1 MKTTKT
7 IPTFKDENEEREF
20 WEKNDTLEYFDA
32 SKVKKV
38 RFPNLKK
45 TTKSISIRLPIDMID
60 ALKVKANSMDI
71 PYQSLIKILL
81 NDGLVENRGR
91 VTNTGK

>member
-7 IPTFKDENEEREF
+7 IPIFKDENEEREF
-20 WEKNDTLEYFDA
+20 WEKNDTLDYFDT

-45 TTKSISIRLPIDMID
+45 TTKSISIRLPVDMID
-60 ALKVKANSMDI
+60 ALKVKANSMDV
-71 PYQSLIKILL
+71 PYQSLIKMLL
-81 NDGLVENRGR
+81 NDGLLDKRA
-91 VTNTGK
+91 

>member
-1 MKTTKT
+1 MKKTKT

-20 WEKNDTLEYFDA
+20 WEKNDTMDYFDT

-38 RFPNLKK
+38 RFVNLKK
-45 TTKSISIRLPIDMID
+45 TTKSISIRLPVDMLD
-60 ALKVKANSMDI
+60 ELKVRANSMDV

-81 NDGLVENRGR
+81 HEGLLAKRA
-91 VTNTGK
+91 

>member
-20 WEKNDTLEYFDA
+20 WENNDTTEFFDV
-32 SKVKKV
+32 SKAKMI

-45 TTKSISIRLPIDMID
+45 TTKSISIRLPVDMLD
-60 ALKVKANSMDI
+60 ELKVKANSMDV
-71 PYQSLIKILL
+71 PYQSFIKMLL
-81 NDGLVENRGR
+81 QDGLNAK
-91 VTNTGK
+91 NI

>member
-7 IPTFKDENEEREF
+7 IPIFENENEEREF
-20 WEKNDTLEYFDA
+20 WEKNDTLDYFNA
-32 SKVKKV
+32 SNVKKV

-45 TTKSISIRLPIDMID
+45 TTKSISIRLPVDMID

-81 NDGLVENRGR
+81 NDGLVNRR
-91 VTNTGK
+91 A

>member
-20 WEKNDTLEYFDA
+20 WEENDALEYFDA
-32 SKVKKV
+32 LKVKKV

-45 TTKSISIRLPIDMID
+45 TTKSISIRLPVDMID

-71 PYQSLIKILL
+71 PYQSLIKMLL
-81 NDGLVENRGR
+81 NDGLVNRR
-91 VTNTGK
+91 A

>member
-20 WEKNDTLEYFDA
+20 WEKNETLDYFNG
-32 SKVKKV
+32 SKVKIV

-45 TTKSISIRLPIDMID
+45 TSKSISIRLPVDMID
-60 ALKVKANSMDI
+60 ALKVKANSMDV
-71 PYQSLIKILL
+71 PYQSLIKMLL
-81 NDGLVENRGR
+81 QDGLW
-91 VTNTGK
+91 GKRA